1 MSLWDWSLEAY
12 ARPGVAEAC
21 LELQD
26 RHGHSVPYLLWAGW
40 AAVQG
45 RPLTE
50 APLAA
55 GADLTRTWEEIA
67 VGPLRHVRRQLKAS
81 ICGIEAE
88 AVREQV
94 KAAELAAERA
104 LMLALEAMT
113 PAADGSVIPLAEALV
128 AATAAWGS
136 ASAAPVL
143 QDLAQKLV

>member
-26 RHGHSVPYLLWAGW
+26 RHGHSVPYLLWAAW
-40 AAVQG
+40 AARHG
-45 RPLTE
+45 RTLSLAPLT
-50 APLAA
+50 A
-55 GADLTRTWEEIA
+55 GADLARTWEEIA

-81 ICGIEAE
+81 IGGIEAQ
-88 AVREQV
+88 AVRDQV

-113 PAADGSVIPLAEALV
+113 PAPDGQAIPLTGALI
-128 AATAAWGS
+128 AAAAVWDP
-136 ASAAPVL
+136 ALAPL
-143 QDLAQKLV
+143 ALHDLAQKLA